1 MGSAVQAFE
10 AAAGGQFQRMPPD
23 QLTRELERAARAN
36 HAHQLQNS
44 ELIKEVG
51 VALLRITLALE

>member
-1 MGSAVQAFE
+1 MGTGLQAFE
-10 AAAGGQFQRMPPD
+10 AAAGGQYQRIPPD

-44 ELIKEVG
+44 ELIKEVI
-51 VALLRITLALE
+51 L